1 MSGDFRGKK
10 GTKCDDV
17 CPNCGAAFCYFLAD
31 GGGQFWQ
38 DWDEPG
44 THPRSDGTYLSVN
57 ISGIYGNSR
66 YSIISGLIPD
76 SLEVFIDGIQMTNLL
91 GSGLDEAVILAQTMI
106 EQDVPRKVRLLQ
118 QGLNEY
124 DEWLQA
130 GSSDAEAST
139 E

>member
-1 MSGDFRGKK
+1 MTG
-10 GTKCDDV
+10 
-17 CPNCGAAFCYFLAD
+17 N
-31 GGGQFWQ
+31 
-38 DWDEPG
+38 
-44 THPRSDGTYLSVN
+44 HPRLNGTYQSVN
-57 ISGIYGNSR
+57 ISGIYGKSAIPSSR
-66 YSIISGLIPD
+66 FNPD